1 MRSDNF
7 QNGRFMH
14 ARDVIIGVVFACFLS
29 PIASAPV
36 LAQREASR
44 SDRAA
49 ANLARQQKSVERSIS
64 NVRGRMANLAKKM
77 AAPGDTQRD
86 SERLKTAEGM
96 LTRDR
101 VEETLSEAADLL
113 ERGEFLKAVLQQDL
127 ALEKLDAIIRYL
139 EERQF
144 AERDV
149 DRQLD
154 AVKEARELAAKLARK
169 QQSLLDK
176 TREVLSDRADLE
188 ELQNLERKLQEL
200 AGEQQGLVD
209 GKKPEDIDS
218 SLGGE
223 DAKRLAAARELAH
236 QLAEAQERWNEEAAK
251 LKPDK
256 IPFADAEQLLAK
268 IDQALKLADDLKDR
282 ARRASVSRSEQP
294 SKGSESKGSESKGS
308 ESKGSESKGSESKG
322 SESKG
327 SESKGSESKGSESKG
342 SESKGSESKGSES
355 KGSESKGSESK
366 GEQDARSVEAL
377 KKSAQEFKEALKGLN
392 KTAEKVDDVSDTA
405 RDELDKA
412 EKLSGEIAAAVNKGD
427 LGKTERQASA
437 AREALREARRALARQ
452 LRRMIDQPPT

>member
-1 MRSDNF
+1 MRR
-7 QNGRFMH
+7 NGRFLH

-29 PIASAPV
+29 TIASAPV
-36 LAQREASR
+36 QAQREASR

-256 IPFADAEQLLAK
+256 IPLADTEQLLAK
-268 IDQALKLADDLKDR
+268 IDQALRLADDLKDR
-282 ARRASVSRSEQP
+282 ARRARVSRSERS

-327 SESKGSESKGSESKG
+327 TESE
-342 SESKGSESKGSES
+342 
-355 KGSESKGSESK
+355 
-366 GEQDARSVEAL
+366 GEQDTRSVE
-377 KKSAQEFKEALKGLN
+377 E
-392 KTAEKVDDVSDTA
+392 
-405 RDELDKA
+405 
-412 EKLSGEIAAAVNKGD
+412 
-427 LGKTERQASA
+427 
-437 AREALREARRALARQ
+437 
-452 LRRMIDQPPT
+452 